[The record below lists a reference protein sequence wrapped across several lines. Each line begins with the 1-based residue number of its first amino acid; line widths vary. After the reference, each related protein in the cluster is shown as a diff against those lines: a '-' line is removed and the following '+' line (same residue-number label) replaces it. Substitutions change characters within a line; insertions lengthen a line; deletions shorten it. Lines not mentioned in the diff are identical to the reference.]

1 MVPSKLKRHL
11 LKKHD
16 HLANKNIDYFKQLL
30 SSQNKES
37 VIFEKKV
44 TIPNKALEASYK
56 VAELIVENKKPHT
69 IGESLILPAC
79 SEIVRIMFGNE
90 AEAEIKKIPLSNNTI
105 RRRVQ
110 DMSEDIE
117 KKCGGK
123 N

>member
-1 MVPSKLKRHL
+1 MHS
-11 LKKHD
+11 
-16 HLANKNIDYFKQLL
+16 NKNIDYFKQLL

>member
-1 MVPSKLKRHL
+1 MGFTWYGNENCPQPECIVCGVKLSNAAMVPK
-11 LKKHD
+11 
-16 HLANKNIDYFKQLL
+16 
-30 SSQNKES
+30 S

-44 TIPNKALEASYK
+44 TIPNKKLEASYK

-69 IGESLILPAC
+69 INESLILPAC

-105 RRRVQ
+105 RRCVQ

-117 KKCGGK
+117 KNVVEK